1 MTPQGQAM
9 AAMQPQAP
17 VQKAVGGTVGN
28 LPVANHPF
36 MSASDK
42 PLPFMAKDGGS
53 DNAPMNNNYSDNG
66 ATDFS
71 IDNIQQLAKGGEA
84 KKPLHYE
91 PSPSLSKAEI
101 NAMAERM
108 VRQMQGID
116 NPNAKTLQQIAREK
130 DLPIG
135 IKSSKKTDVPV
146 INYEDLKG
154 AYSVGVPG
162 DTSRGGV
169 KPTKGGTM
177 DSPKAG
183 EYLHSIGGEKL
194 DQPVGLFGGKDYGAF
209 GHPAGWA
216 SDLGASAGMFNVV
229 KKLAEENPEREVYG
243 HYHKMSPEALNHA
256 VHMLDAVLSHHK
268 PHASPAERIAML
280 NDLMRNQK
288 TTTSKHDVPYPEFPG
303 FENPAD
309 IMLQGQ
315 MNSGMRKKIIGLL
328 GKEKYFPGGKQKLDD
343 IIYAISHPELRN
355 IETGAGGSAIIKF
368 DPTRNLKESMSPH
381 PTYGHDI
388 PSKLAGRTRYL
399 TPAELLAPRSMHN
412 AKKEIAAMG
421 KRVVPFNQAKMN
433 IIREPIDEQYI
444 NQMGEYEMAMK
455 KRLGYKK
462 GGSAK
467 TPKVA
472 DNLDT
477 MRLALTRNKKAK

>member
-1 MTPQGQAM
+1 
-9 AAMQPQAP
+9 
-17 VQKAVGGTVGN
+17 
-28 LPVANHPF
+28 
-36 MSASDK
+36 
-42 PLPFMAKDGGS
+42 
-53 DNAPMNNNYSDNG
+53 
-66 ATDFS
+66 
-71 IDNIQQLAKGGEA
+71 
-84 KKPLHYE
+84 
-91 PSPSLSKAEI
+91 
-101 NAMAERM
+101 
-108 VRQMQGID
+108 
-116 NPNAKTLQQIAREK
+116 
-130 DLPIG
+130 
-135 IKSSKKTDVPV
+135 
-146 INYEDLKG
+146 
-154 AYSVGVPG
+154 
-162 DTSRGGV
+162 
-169 KPTKGGTM
+169 
-177 DSPKAG
+177 
-183 EYLHSIGGEKL
+183 
-194 DQPVGLFGGKDYGAF
+194 
-209 GHPAGWA
+209 
-216 SDLGASAGMFNVV
+216 
-229 KKLAEENPEREVYG
+229 
-243 HYHKMSPEALNHA
+243 MSPEALNHA
-256 VHMLDAVLSHHK
+256 VHMLDAVISHHK

-280 NDLMRNQK
+280 NDLMRNKK

-433 IIREPIDEQYI
+433 IIREPIDDQYI

-462 GGSAK
+462 GGVVK
-467 TPKVA
+467 NEKVA